1 MRSRTVV
8 GLIVPRC
15 LSDGL
20 FDPVQCN
27 NNTGF
32 CWCVDK
38 HGSELVGTRQWG
50 RPNCT
55 DIGMS
60 IDNLLPWIK
69 NVTCRSGGRGLHAF
83 FTSLNRFFVSYR
95 PWRDLFLDT
104 FALQYSKRCCFAP
117 EITRGVYHLGHRNGS
132 FFEKVPASASRHD

>member
-38 HGSELVGTRQWG
+38 LGSELVGTRQWG

-69 NVTCRSGGRGLHAF
+69 YVTCRSGGGGCMHF
-83 FTSLNRFFVSYR
+83 Y
-95 PWRDLFLDT
+95 LFELL
-104 FALQYSKRCCFAP
+104 FCVL
-117 EITRGVYHLGHRNGS
+117 
-132 FFEKVPASASRHD
+132 